1 MQNPK
6 PKSQTPDPKRG
17 LHARSPGRRTR
28 LGFGIWVL
36 GFGILAT
43 AAAGCAKA
51 QASAPAG
58 PPLDVPEPPARVLA
72 PVEEPVTAS
81 APPPEAPPPAPV
93 AAAPKTPPRP
103 PAKRA
108 EPEKPETPPPAP
120 AAAAPAA
127 ATPPAD
133 PPRELRASPSGDV
146 AAEREARDKLS
157 RAARDLNRVDYG
169 KLNADT
175 RAQYDQS
182 KRFMEQAQQALKDRN
197 FVFASTL
204 ADKAAAL
211 AAGLAPR

>member
-1 MQNPK
+1 M
-6 PKSQTPDPKRG
+6 
-17 LHARSPGRRTR
+17 
-28 LGFGIWVL
+28 WVL
-36 GFGILAT
+36 VFGMFAS

-81 APPPEAPPPAPV
+81 APAPETPPPAPV
-93 AAAPKTPPRP
+93 ATTPRTPPRP
-103 PAKRA
+103 PARRA
-108 EPEKPETPPPAP
+108 EPEKPETPTPAAP
-120 AAAAPAA
+120 AAAAAP

-133 PPRELRASPSGDV
+133 PPRELRPASPNGDA
-146 AAEREARDKLS
+146 AAEHDARDKLA
-157 RAARDLNRVDYG
+157 RASRDLSRVDYG

-175 RAQYDQS
+175 RAQYEQS